1 MMTNGSTEVY
11 LGLGSNQGDR
21 NLYIEKALSMLD
33 STPGVR
39 VEEESSV
46 IETEPWGFES
56 ENCFLNCAVRVNV
69 DSTVNPESLLETCKE
84 IETELGR
91 NEVMEYREDGSRVY
105 HSRNIDIDILLY
117 GDRRISSERL
127 TVPHPL
133 MAERDFVMVPLRQ
146 IATDGIE
153 NAFPEIFRP
162 ALKTRAK

>member
-1 MMTNGSTEVY
+1 MTNGSTEVY

-56 ENCFLNCAVRVNV
+56 ENSFLNCAVRVNV
-69 DSTVNPESLLETCKE
+69 DSTVSPESLLETCKE

-91 NEVMEYREDGSRVY
+91 NEVMEYR
-105 HSRNIDIDILLY
+105 
-117 GDRRISSERL
+117 
-127 TVPHPL
+127 
-133 MAERDFVMVPLRQ
+133 
-146 IATDGIE
+146 
-153 NAFPEIFRP
+153 
-162 ALKTRAK
+162 